1 MQNSVTGF
9 WTLPASLS
17 KEGVFHLKEMAV
29 VEVSGADAMGFLHG
43 QFTNHINEIG
53 DAFRLAAY
61 CQPQGRILS
70 LMRVVKKED
79 LFYLIMPQDLIEG
92 FIKRLSMFILRSKV
106 SIRLADEL
114 AVFGVISLNK
124 QLPDIDHAVIDNDM
138 VIGRVSNWGNL
149 QRALLV
155 ANPEKVLN
163 QMQVT
168 EDSAMWFLSEIETST
183 PWVFEKTKEAFIPQW
198 INLDLIGGLVFDK
211 GCYPGQEIISRMQHL
226 GKTPRRLVLL
236 KSDSKVQ
243 VEPKSDVFLNGEAVG
258 QAVAGV
264 QTQDKTLVLVSMS
277 IKENVVQDT
286 FFEIQGKSFTQ
297 MSRL

>member
-17 KEGVFHLKEMAV
+17 KKGVFHLKEMAV
-29 VEVSGADAMGFLHG
+29 VEVSGADAMEFLHG

-70 LMRVVKKED
+70 LMRVVKKGD
-79 LFYLIMPQDLIEG
+79 LFYLIMPQDLTAG

-106 SIRLADEL
+106 FIRLADEL
-114 AVFGVISLNK
+114 AVFGVISQNK

-155 ANPEKVLN
+155 ANPEIALN

-168 EDSAMWFLSEIETST
+168 DDSAMWFLSEIETST

-236 KSDSKVQ
+236 KSDSKVL
-243 VEPKSDVFLNGEAVG
+243 VEAKSDVFLNGEAVG

>member
-17 KEGVFHLKEMAV
+17 KEGVFHLKEMAI

-70 LMRVVKKED
+70 LMRVVKKDD
-79 LFYLIMPQDLIEG
+79 LFYLIMPQDLTAG

-106 SIRLADEL
+106 FIRLADEL

-155 ANPEKVLN
+155 ANPAKVLN

-168 EDSAMWFLSEIETST
+168 DDSAMWFLSEIETST

-236 KSDSKVQ
+236 KSDSKVL

>member
-1 MQNSVTGF
+1 MQNSVIGF
-9 WTLPASLS
+9 WILPASLS

-29 VEVSGADAMGFLHG
+29 VEVSGADAMEFLHG

-70 LMRVVKKED
+70 LMRVVKKGD
-79 LFYLIMPQDLIEG
+79 LFYLIMPQDLTAG

-106 SIRLADEL
+106 FIRLADEL
-114 AVFGVISLNK
+114 AVFGVISQNK
-124 QLPDIDHAVIDNDM
+124 QLPDIAHAVIDNDM

-155 ANPEKVLN
+155 ANPAKVLN

-168 EDSAMWFLSEIETST
+168 DDSAMWFLSEIETST

-236 KSDSKVQ
+236 KSDSKVL
-243 VEPKSDVFLNGEAVG
+243 VEPKTDVFLNGEAVG

>member
-1 MQNSVTGF
+1 MQNSVIGF

-29 VEVSGADAMGFLHG
+29 VEVSGDDAMGFLHG

-70 LMRVVKKED
+70 LMRVVKKGD
-79 LFYLIMPQDLIEG
+79 LFYLIMPKDLTAG

-106 SIRLADEL
+106 FIRLADEL
-114 AVFGVISLNK
+114 AVFGVISQNK

-155 ANPEKVLN
+155 ANPEKALN

-168 EDSAMWFLSEIETST
+168 DDSAMWFLSEIETST

-236 KSDSKVQ
+236 KSDSKVL

>member
-1 MQNSVTGF
+1 MQNSVIGF

-29 VEVSGADAMGFLHG
+29 VEVSGDDAMGFLHG

-70 LMRVVKKED
+70 LMRVVKKGD
-79 LFYLIMPQDLIEG
+79 LFYLIMPQDLTAG

-106 SIRLADEL
+106 FIRLADEL
-114 AVFGVISLNK
+114 AVFGVISQNK

-155 ANPEKVLN
+155 ANPEKALN

-168 EDSAMWFLSEIETST
+168 DDSAMWFLSEIETST

-236 KSDSKVQ
+236 KSDSKVL
-243 VEPKSDVFLNGEAVG
+243 VEPKTDVFLNGEAVG
-258 QAVAGV
+258 QTVAGV

>member
-29 VEVSGADAMGFLHG
+29 VEVSSADAMGFLHG
-43 QFTNHINEIG
+43 QFTNHINKIG

-70 LMRVVKKED
+70 LMRVVKKGD
-79 LFYLIMPQDLIEG
+79 LFYLIMPQDLTAG

-106 SIRLADEL
+106 FIRLADEL
-114 AVFGVISLNK
+114 AVFGVISQNK

-155 ANPEKVLN
+155 ASPAKVLN

-168 EDSAMWFLSEIETST
+168 DDSAMWFLSEIETST

-236 KSDSKVQ
+236 KSDSKVL

>member
-29 VEVSGADAMGFLHG
+29 VEVSDADAMGFLHG

-70 LMRVVKKED
+70 LMRVVKKDD

-114 AVFGVISLNK
+114 AVFGVISQNK
-124 QLPDIDHAVIDNDM
+124 QLPEIDHAVIDNDM
-138 VIGRVSNWGNL
+138 VIGRVSNWNNL
-149 QRALLV
+149 QRALLI
-155 ANPEKVLN
+155 ANSEKVLN
-163 QMQVT
+163 HMQVI

-236 KSDSKVQ
+236 KSDSKVL

>member
-1 MQNSVTGF
+1 MQNSVIGF

-29 VEVSGADAMGFLHG
+29 VEVSGDDAMGFLHG

-70 LMRVVKKED
+70 LMRVVKKGD
-79 LFYLIMPQDLIEG
+79 LFYLIMPQDLTAG

-106 SIRLADEL
+106 FIRLADEL
-114 AVFGVISLNK
+114 AVFGVISQNK

-149 QRALLV
+149 KRALLV
-155 ANPEKVLN
+155 ANPEKALN

-168 EDSAMWFLSEIETST
+168 DDSAMWFLSEIETST

-236 KSDSKVQ
+236 KSDSKVL

>member
-61 CQPQGRILS
+61 CQPLGRILS
-70 LMRVVKKED
+70 LMRVVKKDD

-114 AVFGVISLNK
+114 AVFGVISQNK
-124 QLPDIDHAVIDNDM
+124 QLPEIDHAVIDNDM
-138 VIGRVSNWGNL
+138 VIGRVSNWNNL
-149 QRALLV
+149 QRALLI
-155 ANPEKVLN
+155 ANSEKVLN
-163 QMQVT
+163 HMQVI

-236 KSDSKVQ
+236 KSDSKVL

>member
-1 MQNSVTGF
+1 MQNSVIGF

-29 VEVSGADAMGFLHG
+29 VEVSGDDAMGFLHG

-70 LMRVVKKED
+70 LMRVVKKGD
-79 LFYLIMPQDLIEG
+79 LFYLIMPQDLTAG

-106 SIRLADEL
+106 FIRLADEL
-114 AVFGVISLNK
+114 AVFGVISQNK

-155 ANPEKVLN
+155 ANPEKALN

-168 EDSAMWFLSEIETST
+168 DDSVMWFLSEIETST

-236 KSDSKVQ
+236 KSDSKVL
-243 VEPKSDVFLNGEAVG
+243 VEPKTDVFLNGEAVG
-258 QAVAGV
+258 QTVAGV